1 MSTFEMSAAP
11 VALSRAASIPPSC
24 LHDVFR
30 SAQAWELV
38 HRRAPIR
45 LHVGEPAFGP
55 PVEAIEALAAAAR
68 EGRSAYTSAEGMAE
82 LREALAAKLASENG
96 HDTGPDRV
104 FVAPGSCQ
112 GLAALMQS
120 MAEPGDEIL
129 LPEIHWPIHLQQALL
144 AGLRPRFY
152 PLDRDFRPD
161 PDSLADA
168 GGERTRL
175 ILVNSPANPAGV
187 VLDEPFLR
195 AVLHIA
201 RRRGWRIISDEAYE
215 HFVFEGEHVSMAS
228 LERDVPERE
237 RLVHSAFSFSKSY
250 AMTGYRLGYIAVP
263 DARAASALR
272 VVQEASIVAPPTP
285 VQYAALAA
293 LGVPQAALRNRE
305 SVRANRD
312 RSLPSLVAAGLLGR
326 VPPGGWY
333 ALLDLA
339 SVGLD
344 ADVFAAGLLAE
355 HGTAVAPG
363 RGFALR
369 PTVDARCRVT
379 GIEASPRSH
388 GLLRIAFCGD
398 GDLLATGVERLLAA
412 ASGGRA

>member
-1 MSTFEMSAAP
+1 MSTFEVSAAHP
-11 VALSRAASIPPSC
+11 AVSRAASIPPSC

-30 SAQAWELV
+30 SAEAWERAN
-38 HRRAPIR
+38 HRAAIR

-55 PVEAIEALAAAAR
+55 PAEAIEALGAAAR
-68 EGRSAYTSAEGMAE
+68 EGRAAYTSAEGMVE
-82 LREALAAKLASENG
+82 LREALAGKLATENG
-96 HDTGPDRV
+96 HDTRPDRV
-104 FVAPGSCQ
+104 FVSPGSCQ

-120 MAEPGDEIL
+120 VANPGDEIL

-161 PDSLADA
+161 LDSLAEA
-168 GGERTRL
+168 GGEDTRL
-175 ILVNSPANPAGV
+175 ILVNTPSNPAGV

-195 AVLHIA
+195 AVLDIA
-201 RRRGWRIISDEAYE
+201 RRRRWRIVSDEAYE

-228 LERDVPERE
+228 LERDVPEEE

-263 DARAASALR
+263 NRSAADALR
-272 VVQEASIVAPPTP
+272 VVQEASIVSPPTP
-285 VQYAALAA
+285 VQHAGLAA
-293 LGVPQAALRNRE
+293 LGVPGAAARNRDA
-305 SVRANRD
+305 VRANRD
-312 RSLPSLVAAGLLGR
+312 RALPSLVAAGLLGR

-339 SVGLD
+339 STGLD
-344 ADVFAAGLLAE
+344 ADVFAAELLAE

-369 PTVDARCRVT
+369 PIIDANCRVT
-379 GIEASPRSH
+379 GLGQSPRSH

-398 GDLLATGVERLLAA
+398 GDLLAAGVERLLAA
-412 ASGGRA
+412 AHGGRA

>member
-1 MSTFEMSAAP
+1 MSTFEMSAAHP
-11 VALSRAASIPPSC
+11 AVSRAASIPPSC

-55 PVEAIEALAAAAR
+55 PIEAIEALGAAAR
-68 EGRSAYTSAEGMAE
+68 EGRAAYTSAEGMIE

-120 MAEPGDEIL
+120 MAEPGAEIL

-168 GGERTRL
+168 GSEHTRL
-175 ILVNSPANPAGV
+175 ILVNTPANPAGV

-195 AVLHIA
+195 DVLHIA

-263 DARAASALR
+263 HAEAASALR

-293 LGVPQAALRNRE
+293 LGVPQAAARNRE
-305 SVRANRD
+305 TVRANRD
-312 RSLPSLVAAGLLGR
+312 RALPGLVAAGLLGR

-333 ALLDLA
+333 ALLDVA

-344 ADVFAAGLLAE
+344 AEVFAAELLAE

-369 PTVDARCRVT
+369 PTVDAQCRVT
-379 GIEASPRSH
+379 DIGHSPRSH

-398 GDLLATGVERLLAA
+398 GDLLAAGVERVLAA
-412 ASGGRA
+412 ARGGRA

>member
-1 MSTFEMSAAP
+1 MSTFETSAAP
-11 VALSRAASIPPSC
+11 LAVSRAASIPPSC

-30 SAQAWELV
+30 SAEVWERT
-38 HRRAPIR
+38 HRRAAIR
-45 LHVGEPAFGP
+45 LHVGEPAFAP
-55 PVEAIEALAAAAR
+55 PSEAVEALGAAAR
-68 EGRSAYTSAEGMAE
+68 DGRAAYTSAEGMIE
-82 LREALAAKLASENG
+82 LREALAAKLATENG
-96 HDTGPDRV
+96 HHTAPDRV
-104 FVAPGSCQ
+104 FVSPGSCQ

-120 MAEPGDEIL
+120 MADPGDEIL

-161 PDSLADA
+161 VDSLADA
-168 GGERTRL
+168 GGADTRL
-175 ILVNSPANPAGV
+175 ILLNTPSNPAGV

-195 AVLHIA
+195 AVLDLA
-201 RRRGWRIISDEAYE
+201 RRRRWRIISDEAYE
-215 HFVFEGEHVSMAS
+215 HFVFEGTHVSMAA

-263 DARAASALR
+263 NERAASALR

-285 VQYAALAA
+285 VQYAGLAA
-293 LGVPQAALRNRE
+293 LGAPGAAARNRE
-305 SVRANRD
+305 TVRANRD
-312 RSLPSLVAAGLLGR
+312 LALPDLVAAGLLGR

-344 ADVFAAGLLAE
+344 ADVFAAELLAE

-369 PTVDARCRVT
+369 PILDAQCRVT
-379 GIEASPRSH
+379 GLGQSPRSH

-398 GDLLATGVERLLAA
+398 GELLRAGVERLLTT
-412 ASGGRA
+412 ASGGRE

>member
-1 MSTFEMSAAP
+1 MSTFEVSAAP

-55 PVEAIEALAAAAR
+55 PIEAVEALGAAAR
-68 EGRSAYTSAEGMAE
+68 EGRAAYTSAEGMTE

-96 HDTGPDRV
+96 HATRPDRV

-161 PDSLADA
+161 PDSLAAA

-305 SVRANRD
+305 AVRANRD

-344 ADVFAAGLLAE
+344 ADVFAAELLAE

-369 PTVDARCRVT
+369 PTVDAQCRVT
-379 GIEASPRSH
+379 AIEPSPRSH

-398 GDLLATGVERLLAA
+398 GDLLAAGVERLLAA
-412 ASGGRA
+412 ACGGRA